1 MIRLGLYQP
10 PDLVQSART
19 VIVAL
24 VVATFSAV
32 APASAQT
39 LTLDF
44 FQRYLDSYREQYGI
58 PALSGVVVQRGQVI
72 WEAGLG
78 RQDIEANVA
87 ARSDTPY
94 YIGNL
99 SQIFGA
105 TLLLE
110 KCYDQNTLEL
120 RDEVTRWVPGYTDP
134 VATVGQLL
142 THQTP
147 SGAYAYDTTRFAGLT
162 GVIEECADLP
172 YRHVLAGDVFD
183 RVPGMTRSVPG
194 RALTG
199 VAFPGAAEFSPA
211 QLARY
216 NDILGQMARHYRLDR
231 GQSVRVA
238 VPPLAADAA
247 TGVITTALDLMAFDN
262 ALRAP
267 SALLSRE
274 ALTAAWTQAGG
285 PSPLPTGLGWFVQN
299 YKNTEPLVWQFDLTR
314 DVASSII
321 IKLPARDLT
330 FILLAN
336 SDGLTRT
343 SNLAAGD
350 ALQSPFVNLFLRFFA
365 P

>member
-1 MIRLGLYQP
+1 MRR
-10 PDLVQSART
+10 ART
-19 VIVAL
+19 VIVVL
-24 VVATFSAV
+24 VVVALSAV

-39 LTLDF
+39 LPLDF

-58 PALSGVVVQRGQVI
+58 PALSAIVVQRGQKI
-72 WEAGLG
+72 WPLADAGLG
-78 RQDIEANVA
+78 KEDLEGNVA
-87 ARSDTPY
+87 ARLDTPY
-94 YIGNL
+94 YIGSL
-99 SQIFGA
+99 SQIFGS

-120 RDEVTRWVPGYTDP
+120 RDEMTRWVPNYNDP
-134 VATVGQLL
+134 AATVGQLL
-142 THQTP
+142 THQST
-147 SGAYAYDTTRFAGLT
+147 SGAYVYDAARFANLT
-162 GVIEECADLP
+162 AVIEECADLP
-172 YRHVLAGDVFD
+172 YRHVLAGEIFD

-199 VAFPGAAEFSPA
+199 VEFPGAAAFSPA
-211 QLARY
+211 QLAHY

-231 GQSVRVA
+231 GQPVRTA
-238 VPPLAADAA
+238 VPLLPADAA

-262 ALRAP
+262 ALRPP
-267 SALLSRE
+267 SALLSNA
-274 ALTAAWTQAGG
+274 ALTSAWTQAGG

-299 YKNTEPLVWQFDLTR
+299 YRNEPLVWQFDLTR

-321 IKLPARDLT
+321 VKLPARDLT
-330 FILLAN
+330 FIVLAN

-343 SNLAAGD
+343 SNLANGD